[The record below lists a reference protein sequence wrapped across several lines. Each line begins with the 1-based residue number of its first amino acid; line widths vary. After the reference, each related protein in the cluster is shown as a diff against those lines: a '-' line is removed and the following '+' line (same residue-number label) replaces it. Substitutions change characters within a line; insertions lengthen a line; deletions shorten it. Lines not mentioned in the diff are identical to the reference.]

1 MSFATDVKKELIE
14 NVSSKECCSG
24 ALLAGLLSFG
34 GKFSADDCFTL
45 TSEVYR
51 LLDFIST
58 LCAERYLIV
67 PTLIKRRGS
76 YSLSLP
82 DATMLL
88 TELDIVKAGEI
99 KFSIPGLMDECC
111 KRAYITGAFLGGGSI
126 SSPEKQ
132 YHLEF
137 STPHFGLSSPFRALL
152 SEFDISAKTLKRK
165 SRYVTY
171 IKDNDIICDVL
182 ALMGAGKAAL
192 TLSEANISK
201 SLSNLYNRRDNC
213 ETANYDKT
221 ITASVKQ
228 ILAINTIDAE
238 MGLDRLPSQ
247 LHELAEL
254 RLKHRD
260 LPLSELAEMLEI
272 SKSGVNHRMRKLQ
285 QIAEGLK
292 GGQESE

>member
-14 NVSSKECCSG
+14 SVSEKDCCTG
-24 ALLAGLLSFG
+24 ALLAGIISFG
-34 GKFSADDCFTL
+34 GRISADDYITL
-45 TSEVYR
+45 SSDLYR

-67 PTLIKRRGS
+67 PTLIKRGGS

-88 TELDIVKAGEI
+88 TELDIVKAGEV
-99 KFSIPGLMDECC
+99 KFSIPSIMDDCC
-111 KRAYITGAFLGGGSI
+111 KRAYITGAFLGGGTI

-137 STPHFGLSSPFRALL
+137 STPHFGLSEHFRNLL
-152 SEFDISAKTLKRK
+152 AEYDISAKTLKRK
-165 SRYVTY
+165 SRFVTY

-182 ALMGAGKAAL
+182 AIMGADRAAL

-201 SLSNLYNRRDNC
+201 SLHNLYNRRDNC
-213 ETANYDKT
+213 ESANYDKT
-221 ITASVKQ
+221 INASVKQ
-228 ILAINTIDAE
+228 ILAINTIDNE
-238 MGLDRLPSQ
+238 IGISSLPAQ
-247 LHELAEL
+247 LRELAEL
-254 RLKHRD
+254 RLEHRNK
-260 LPLSELAEMLEI
+260 PLSELADILGI

-285 QIAEGLK
+285 QIAKDLT
-292 GGQESE
+292 GGQANG